1 MAVDAL
7 VTGLGLANLIALLSV
22 VLIGLPH
29 GAFDG
34 AIAIYLGYSK
44 RLSSLLRF
52 TLLYIGLATLVVY
65 LWLQFPVMSLMVFL
79 VIRILHFGFGD
90 ARLSG
95 GWLRW
100 VQAFAH
106 GGVVVAGISQFHRS
120 DVDQIFAYLSGG
132 SATPVW
138 VVIDSISLI
147 VVLSI
152 AIYAWQALRN
162 HRWRAG
168 LVELSLLLF
177 LFSQV
182 PPLVGFAFYF
192 CLIHS
197 TRHVWWIWCFVRS
210 VKPRREL
217 YTQALLLT
225 SLSWSVGGIVFWW
238 CTSVMTMESALLR
251 VVFIGLAAL
260 TVPHM
265 ILLDGILRRYVFQK
279 TTQNSIR

>member
-7 VTGLGLANLIALLSV
+7 VTGLGLANLIALMAV
-22 VLIGLPH
+22 VFIGLPH

-34 AIAIYLGYSK
+34 AIATYLGYSK
-44 RLSSLLRF
+44 RIALLLRF
-52 TLLYIGLATLVVY
+52 TLLYIGLATLVVC
-65 LWLQFPVMSLMVFL
+65 LWLQFPVVSLTVFL
-79 VIRILHFGFGD
+79 IISILHFGLGD
-90 ARLSG
+90 ARLNG

-106 GGVVVAGISQFHRS
+106 GGVVVAGICQIHRS
-120 DVDQIFAYLSGG
+120 DVDQIFTYLSGD
-132 SATPVW
+132 SAAPAW
-138 VVIDSISLI
+138 VVIDGISII
-147 VVLSI
+147 VLLSI

-162 HRWRAG
+162 RRWRAG

-192 CLIHS
+192 CLVHS
-197 TRHVWWIWCFVRS
+197 SRHMWQIWCFVRS
-210 VKPRREL
+210 IKPRREL
-217 YTQALLLT
+217 YIQALLLT
-225 SLSWSVGGIVFWW
+225 LLSWSVGGIVFWW
-238 CTSVMTMESALLR
+238 CASMITLESALLR

-265 ILLDGILRRYVFQK
+265 ILLDGIFRRYAIQK
-279 TTQNSIR
+279 TEQNSNA